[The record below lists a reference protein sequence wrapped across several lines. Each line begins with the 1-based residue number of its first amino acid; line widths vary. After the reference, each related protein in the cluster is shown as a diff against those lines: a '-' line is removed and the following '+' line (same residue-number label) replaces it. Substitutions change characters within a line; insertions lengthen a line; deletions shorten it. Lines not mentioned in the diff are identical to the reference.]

1 MLRLG
6 LWWQARRGARGSLVD
21 ALPEQAKV
29 ALRRDGLDPVPA
41 LGASGPVT
49 PVRFPLG
56 LRGWL
61 VTGYDEV
68 RAVLADV
75 DTFSNDFGHLVGR
88 GHIGQEQNPGGL
100 GFTDPPYHTRLRRL
114 LTPEFTSRR
123 LARLA
128 PLIDG
133 IVADRLDAL
142 PAAADQNGRVDLWQ
156 HFALPVPW
164 LTICELL
171 GVPDGDRETLRLLSG
186 DRFDVGGG
194 TGASLGA
201 VSDSLEHLR
210 DLVARQRAAPGPG
223 LLGALV
229 VEHGAELDDLELA
242 GLADGILTG
251 GLETTASTLV
261 LGTLVL
267 LQDDHAL
274 DSLRHGGDAPREIV
288 AELLRYL
295 SVVQVAFPRFARKAC
310 SVGGQAVATG
320 DVVLCSLSAANRD
333 PGQGQNLDRF
343 DPTRPARP
351 HLAFGHGLHRCVG
364 AELARMELE
373 AALPALARRFPQLQ
387 LAVAPDEVRFR
398 ALSVVFGLEALPVLL
413 GPSRA

>member
-1 MLRLG
+1 
-6 LWWQARRGARGSLVD
+6 VD

-29 ALRRDGLDPVPA
+29 ALRRDGLDPVAA
-41 LGASGPVT
+41 LGSSGPVT
-49 PVRFPLG
+49 PVRLPLG

-133 IVADRLDAL
+133 IVADRLDAMA
-142 PAAADQNGRVDLWQ
+142 AAADQDGRVDLWQ

-171 GVPDGDRETLRLLSG
+171 GVPDGDREALRLLSG

-194 TGASLGA
+194 AGASLGA

-210 DLVARQRAAPGPG
+210 DLVARQRATPGPG

-274 DSLRHGGDAPREIV
+274 DSLRHGGDNHRTIV

-295 SVVQVAFPRFARKAC
+295 SVVQVAFPRFAREAC

-333 PGQGQNLDRF
+333 PSQGENLDNF
-343 DPTRPARP
+343 DPTRPTRS
-351 HLAFGHGLHRCVG
+351 HLAFGHGVHRCVG

-373 AALPALARRFPQLQ
+373 AALPALARRFPQLR
-387 LAVAPDEVRFR
+387 LAVAPGEVRFR
-398 ALSVVFGLEALPVLL
+398 PLSVVFGLEALPVLL
-413 GPSRA
+413 GPSMG